1 MPSRVN
7 KSHFPSLESGRSHF
21 PSLETG
27 RSHFPS
33 LETGIGAVGLLCFV
47 SEAGASC
54 AAALVFCRDSGTEI
68 LVRDYDAPQIETFTE
83 VRTPPPPPL
92 PFPRPAPQRL
102 PGCPPSCHLSL
113 ACNRH
118 VTATPWSSA

>member
-83 VRTPPPPPL
+83 VRTPPPPLSPS
-92 PFPRPAPQRL
+92 PALRL
-102 PGCPPSCHLSL
+102 SACLGAPPPATCRLL
-113 ACNRH
+113 
-118 VTATPWSSA
+118 VTDM